1 MVAGLLAA
9 FPHLVVFAAEGAPAS
24 RPHVYLGDV
33 RADTIQ
39 ATPREIRPAAQR
51 ALESDHWVVA
61 SSSTSARVVT
71 EWKEFRHPLARL
83 LLGNIRA
90 RCVVDIQ
97 PLDERLTIVR
107 FQGGLAS
114 ADDVQDKP
122 AFSVAQSQYRDAVAN
137 FYRDLVEGIAVARNA
152 EPVAREALRT
162 P

>member
-1 MVAGLLAA
+1 MLPGLLGACLL
-9 FPHLVVFAAEGAPAS
+9 LVVSAAEGAPAS
-24 RPHVYLGDV
+24 RPRIYLGEV

-51 ALESDHWVVA
+51 ALEGDHWVVA
-61 SSSTSARVVT
+61 SSSTPARVVT
-71 EWKEFRHPLARL
+71 DWKEFHHPLARL

-114 ADDVQDKP
+114 PDDVEDKP
-122 AFSVAQSQYRDAVAN
+122 AFMVAQSQYRDAVAN
-137 FYRDLVEGIAVARNA
+137 FYRDLVAGIALARNA
-152 EPVAREALRT
+152 ETAAPEALRT